1 MLVRHTRL
9 LDCACL
15 VVRDSIQVRGAAPVV
30 SYEVPVN
37 AATSGGATVTISGLS
52 FGVYG
57 FTPTGH
63 AVADVDCGTTS
74 WSSATTA
81 QCLLSTPT
89 TLSTSYSKVTVGAVV
104 GTKASSVFTFDGMC
118 RAFAVGSGVKLPAW
132 PSRDVL
138 VQHLWS
144 APRLR
149 RTRFALGPEQS
160 RSAG

>member
-1 MLVRHTRL
+1 MMVRTMERADREVQSEAGDGEGVEAAQMRHARQAGFVRCTGRGASPM
-9 LDCACL
+9 ACVIGRQGL
-15 VVRDSIQVRGAAPVV
+15 IQVRGAAPVV

-63 AVADVDCGTTS
+63 AVKEVDCGTTS

-89 TLSTSYSKVTVGAVV
+89 SLSTSYSKVTVGAVV
-104 GTKASSVFTFDGMC
+104 GTKASSVFTFDGM
-118 RAFAVGSGVKLPAW
+118 W
-132 PSRDVL
+132 
-138 VQHLWS
+138 
-144 APRLR
+144 
-149 RTRFALGPEQS
+149 
-160 RSAG
+160 